1 MTLEHIQHK
10 LQEVLNQYSE
20 NNNEHFNINE
30 TIYRELKDDSK
41 GIGSEP
47 SPSEGILA
55 NINILL
61 NKIENEV
68 YFQRSNLRR
77 SSELVYQP
85 RELEQASPCTSKY

>member
-1 MTLEHIQHK
+1 MTLEDIQYK
-10 LQEVLNQYSE
+10 LQGILNQYSE

-30 TIYRELKDDSK
+30 TIHRELKDDSK

-55 NINILL
+55 NINILV
-61 NKIENEV
+61 NKIENQV
-68 YFQRSNLRR
+68 HFQRANLRR

-85 RELEQASPCTSKY
+85 RELEQASPCTSNY

>member
-1 MTLEHIQHK
+1 MTLEYIQHK

-30 TIYRELKDDSK
+30 SIYREPKDDSK
-41 GIGSEP
+41 CIGSEP

-85 RELEQASPCTSKY
+85 IELEQVSPCTSKY